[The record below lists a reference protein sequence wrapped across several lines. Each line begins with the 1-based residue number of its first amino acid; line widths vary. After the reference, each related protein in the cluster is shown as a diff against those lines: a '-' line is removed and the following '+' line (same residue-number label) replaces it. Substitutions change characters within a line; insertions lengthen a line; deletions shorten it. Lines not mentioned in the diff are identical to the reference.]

1 MKIGQFF
8 VSKIYMNGS
17 AVCVEFAPSRQ
28 ILVQPGQFISARA
41 DGNLLPTI
49 LFPCGMDGRDF
60 TTIQTIPL
68 SWQPD
73 VSLSIRYPM
82 GKGFAIPTSARRLLM
97 VSATDHPLRL
107 LPEAGTMLA
116 NGGEAA
122 LFSYNMPGE
131 ISPEI
136 ELLTRDELADA
147 CSWADCIIGDTPIDH
162 LAVWKSMVTGAE
174 HSGTWKTTSNAGP
187 KRDIQLLVDTPMACL
202 GTAEC
207 GVCAVKTRHG
217 WKNACS
223 DGPVFQLAE
232 LDI

>member
-1 MKIGQFF
+1 MMKNTQVF

-17 AVCVEFAPSRQ
+17 AVCVELDPSRK
-28 ILVQPGQFISARA
+28 ITAQPGQFISARA
-41 DGNLLPTI
+41 EGDILPSILFSCGIDGN
-49 LFPCGMDGRDF
+49 DF

-68 SWQPD
+68 TWQPD
-73 VSLSIRYPM
+73 VSLFIRYPL
-82 GKGFAIPTSARRLLM
+82 GKGFAIPSSARRLLM
-97 VSATDHPLRL
+97 VSATGHPLRL
-107 LPEAGTMLA
+107 LPEAGKMLA

-122 LFSYNMPGE
+122 LFSYSLPGE

-162 LAVWKSMVTGAE
+162 LAVWKSMVSLGD
-174 HSGTWKTTSNAGP
+174 HVDP
-187 KRDIQLLVDTPMACL
+187 KRDIQVLVDTPMACH

-207 GVCAVKTRHG
+207 SVCAVKTRHG

-232 LDI
+232 LEI